1 MSAAAPGHATIP
13 AKMAYRLRALV
24 SEPLRLA
31 ALAKTAPGVRVVEL
45 TKELSLIPLTEAAEA
60 AVPGKDSP
68 GPFPGL
74 RVGGKLAAWAA
85 AGSKSGVLAYIE
97 ADYGSGKDFQAA
109 VVWEDGEVSA
119 GPWKDATAW
128 DPREDARE
136 RPVNGALRLLGVRH
150 GSEFND
156 EWDAVALARHIDTDA
171 W

>member
-1 MSAAAPGHATIP
+1 
-13 AKMAYRLRALV
+13 MAYRLRAFV
-24 SEPLRLA
+24 SETPRLA
-31 ALAKTAPGVRVVEL
+31 ALARTAPGTRVVEL
-45 TKELSLIPLTEAAEA
+45 TKELSLIPLTAAQEAK
-60 AVPGKDSP
+60 VPGSD
-68 GPFPGL
+68 GPLPFAGL
-74 RVGGKLAAWAA
+74 KVSAKLAAWAS
-85 AGSKSGVLAYIE
+85 AGSKGGMLAYIE
-97 ADYGSGKDFQAA
+97 ADYGAGKDFQAA

-119 GPWKDATAW
+119 GPWKDVTAW